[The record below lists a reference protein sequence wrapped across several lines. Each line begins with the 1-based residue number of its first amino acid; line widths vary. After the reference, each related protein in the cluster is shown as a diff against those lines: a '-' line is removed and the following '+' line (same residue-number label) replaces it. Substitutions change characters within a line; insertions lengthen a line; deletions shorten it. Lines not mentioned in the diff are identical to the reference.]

1 VQLVGQFV
9 FFCPIPQSTIS
20 GTIDFYSTQVCQLPF
35 THVGT
40 WQDKVKK
47 APFVC
52 LETKNN
58 NRLILLVSH
67 ENENPLPFFWRLAGG
82 KKKPKTLRCSLSVHL
97 FFLV

>member
-1 VQLVGQFV
+1 M
-9 FFCPIPQSTIS
+9 
-20 GTIDFYSTQVCQLPF
+20 PF

-40 WQDKVKK
+40 CQDKVKK

-67 ENENPLPFFWRLAGG
+67 ENENPLPFFLRL
-82 KKKPKTLRCSLSVHL
+82 TQQHFVVLYL
-97 FFLV
+97 FICFFCV